1 MASERTPWMISL
13 LEKMKK
19 AMNLESLD
27 EEIARMIERLAIL
40 RVSTKHINL
49 WMRQL
54 EMKRNEIGELAGLMG
69 FDEIEKEI
77 QSERDLEAWAK
88 TCTSHFTKKTK
99 RMLFEEVDNMVWSGD
114 EKEIV
119 KCCQRNK
126 VYDQITEAE
135 IEEIWM
141 R

>member
-1 MASERTPWMISL
+1 MTKENGNERSGETKGMASEGTPWMISL

-27 EEIARMIERLAIL
+27 EEATRMVERVKIL
-40 RVSTKHINL
+40 RVSTKHIKL

-88 TCTSHFTKKTK
+88 TCTSHF
-99 RMLFEEVDNMVWSGD
+99 
-114 EKEIV
+114 KENQKNV
-119 KCCQRNK
+119 
-126 VYDQITEAE
+126 V
-135 IEEIWM
+135 
-141 R
+141 